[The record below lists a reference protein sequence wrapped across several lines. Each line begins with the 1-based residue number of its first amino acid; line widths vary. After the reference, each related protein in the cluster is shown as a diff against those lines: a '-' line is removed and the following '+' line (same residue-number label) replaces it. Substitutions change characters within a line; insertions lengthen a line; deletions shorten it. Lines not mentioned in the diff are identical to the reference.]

1 MLASQREKIR
11 ELEPLKQMLVTLAD
25 QCDHKLMQY
34 REEEKFEIKN
44 LKEEKK
50 SLQDLVMELKND
62 RHMLEIQVEKLKNE
76 LAFEHEKFR
85 NEQDKRK
92 LLIVDLNDLRFQQEE
107 AKLNELKKE
116 KKRQA
121 ESNGPV
127 EEETEDD
134 PVTLKIAL
142 RSFLYLL
149 FKKN

>member
-1 MLASQREKIR
+1 MLAAQREKIR

-25 QCDHKLMQY
+25 QCDHKLMQF
-34 REEEKFEIKN
+34 REEEKVEIKN

-50 SLQDLVMELKND
+50 MLQDLVMELKNN
-62 RHMLEIQVEKLKNE
+62 RHMLEIQVDKLKNE

-107 AKLNELKKE
+107 VKLNELKKE

-121 ESNGPV
+121 EGNAPV

-142 RSFLYLL
+142 RFLFY
-149 FKKN
+149 